1 MRRLREE
8 YEGRGS
14 GELFG
19 YLKNFLTGAKESVT
33 VAEAAEAAGVS
44 VEHARVLIHRMRK
57 RFREIFREEIAQTVR
72 DPAEVEEEI
81 RYLRKVLARSEF
93 L

>member
-19 YLKNFLTGAKESVT
+19 YLKNFLTGAKEPVT